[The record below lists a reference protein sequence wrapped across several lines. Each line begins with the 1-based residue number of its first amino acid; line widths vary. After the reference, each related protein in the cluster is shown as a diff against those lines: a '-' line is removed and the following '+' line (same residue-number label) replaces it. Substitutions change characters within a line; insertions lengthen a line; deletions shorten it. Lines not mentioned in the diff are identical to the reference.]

1 MDGREDV
8 LSQYLYISTAPTLP
22 REVVDDILAT
32 SARNNPARGIT
43 GLLLFNGRN
52 FLQLLEGEEGEVAE
66 LMDTITAD
74 PRHSGVSVLDRRAI
88 ATRACPDW
96 AMKRVMI
103 AESIE
108 SRREMLEAELPNGLD
123 PELRKMI
130 VNFAV
135 LN

>member
-1 MDGREDV
+1 M

-22 REVVDDILAT
+22 REEVDSILAT

-52 FLQLLEGEEGEVAE
+52 FLQLLEGEDGEVSA
-66 LMDTITAD
+66 LMETITAD

-88 ATRACPDW
+88 PARACPDW

-103 AESIE
+103 AESIAN
-108 SRREMLEAELPNGLD
+108 RREMLERDLPQDLD
-123 PELRKMI
+123 PEIRKMI

>member
-1 MDGREDV
+1 M

-22 REVVDDILAT
+22 REEVDAILAA

-52 FLQLLEGEEGEVAE
+52 FLQLLEGEESEVAG
-66 LMDTITAD
+66 LMETITAD
-74 PRHSGVSVLDRRAI
+74 ARHAGVSVLD
-88 ATRACPDW
+88 P
-96 AMKRVMI
+96 
-103 AESIE
+103 ESIE
-108 SRREMLEAELPNGLD
+108 SRREMLERDLPRDLD
-123 PELRKMI
+123 PDVRKMI

>member
-1 MDGREDV
+1 M

-22 REVVDDILAT
+22 REEVDSILAT

-52 FLQLLEGEEGEVAE
+52 FLQLLEGEDGEVSA
-66 LMDTITAD
+66 LMETITAD

-88 ATRACPDW
+88 PARACPDW

-103 AESIE
+103 AESIAN
-108 SRREMLEAELPNGLD
+108 RREMLERDLPQGLD
-123 PELRKMI
+123 PEIRKMI

>member
-1 MDGREDV
+1 M

-22 REVVDDILAT
+22 REEVDAILDT

-52 FLQLLEGEEGEVAE
+52 FLQLLEGEDSEITV
-66 LMDTITAD
+66 LMERINGD
-74 PRHSGVSVLDRRAI
+74 PRHSGVSVLDRREI
-88 ATRACPDW
+88 AARTCPDW
-96 AMKRVMI
+96 AMKRVLI
-103 AESIE
+103 AESIA
-108 SRREMLEAELPNGLD
+108 SRREMLERDLPAGLD
-123 PELRKMI
+123 PEVRKMI

>member
-1 MDGREDV
+1 M

-22 REVVDDILAT
+22 REEVDAILAA

-52 FLQLLEGEEGEVAE
+52 FLQLLEGEESEVAA
-66 LMDTITAD
+66 LMETITAD
-74 PRHSGVSVLDRRAI
+74 PRHAGVSVLERRTIEA
-88 ATRACPDW
+88 RACPDW

-108 SRREMLEAELPNGLD
+108 SRREMLERDLPRDLAPD
-123 PELRKMI
+123 VRKMI